1 MGDTTNLVL
10 GESRP
15 FKQRSLN
22 LLSISTAKKLEIEM
36 PPSAAAAFEGEL
48 SNVQRSYPG
57 EGVMRCV
64 W

>member
-36 PPSAAAAFEGEL
+36 PPSAAARLRASFRT
-48 SNVQRSYPG
+48 SNGVTPG
-57 EGVMRCV
+57 KV
-64 W
+64 